1 MSCKIV
7 TDFTCNLR
15 QQNASKDISNINH
28 EQMEIYQNLIYN
40 NINNTLKRAFPVS
53 VSILSTGQWRTLAL
67 GFLAHHN
74 SQSPYFY
81 DLPKQFVE
89 YINTLEELPW
99 SFLHE
104 LMHYEWIEL
113 DVELSI
119 ESESN
124 PDSNARYITNNS
136 TRVLVY
142 RYPVHQISK
151 EFTPEKPPL
160 NPTFLVV
167 YRNNSFK
174 VLFMEVNLL
183 SAHLL
188 ELLMT
193 EPQSIDQAITTAA
206 HNLSLPVS
214 EDLLQNGRTL
224 CQSYIDKNILIPI

>member
-1 MSCKIV
+1 MSYKIM

-15 QQNASKDISNINH
+15 QQSAAKDIPNINH

-53 VSILSTGQWRTLAL
+53 VSILSKEQWRILTL
-67 GFLAHHN
+67 GFLAHYE
-74 SQSPYFY
+74 SKSPYFY

-89 YINTLEELPW
+89 YINTLEKLPW

-104 LMHYEWIEL
+104 LMHYEWVELDIEL
-113 DVELSI
+113 SV
-119 ESESN
+119 ESERN
-124 PDSNARYITNNS
+124 PDSHAHYMTNNS

-151 EFTPEKPPL
+151 DFTPEKPPL

-167 YRNNSFK
+167 YRNLNFK

-214 EDLLQNGRTL
+214 EDLLQNGRAL

>member
-1 MSCKIV
+1 M
-7 TDFTCNLR
+7 TDFTSNLR
-15 QQNASKDISNINH
+15 QQNASKNIPNISH

-53 VSILSTGQWRTLAL
+53 VSILSKAQWRKLTLD
-67 GFLAHHN
+67 FLAYYN

-119 ESESN
+119 DRERQNLSDN
-124 PDSNARYITNNS
+124 YITNNS

-151 EFTPEKPPL
+151 DFTPEQPPV

-167 YRNNSFK
+167 YRNSAFK

-188 ELLMT
+188 ELLIT
-193 EPQSIDQAITTAA
+193 EPQNIDQAITTAA

-214 EDLLQNGRTL
+214 EDLLQSGRAL
-224 CQSYIDKNILIPI
+224 CQSYIEKNILIPV

>member
-1 MSCKIV
+1 M

-15 QQNASKDISNINH
+15 QQNASKDIPNINH
-28 EQMEIYQNLIYN
+28 EQMEVYQNLIYN

-53 VSILSTGQWRTLAL
+53 VSILSKAQWRTLTL
-67 GFLAHHN
+67 GFLADYG
-74 SQSPYFY
+74 SESPCFY

-99 SFLHE
+99 PFLHE
-104 LMHYEWIEL
+104 LMHYEWVELDIEL
-113 DVELSI
+113 SV
-119 ESESN
+119 ESERN
-124 PDSNARYITNNS
+124 PDSHVHYMTNNS

-151 EFTPEKPPL
+151 DFTPEKPPL

-167 YRNNSFK
+167 YRNSSFK

-193 EPQSIDQAITTAA
+193 APQSIDQAITTAA
-206 HNLSLPVS
+206 RNLSLPVN
-214 EDLLQNGRTL
+214 EDLLQNGRAL
-224 CQSYIDKNILIPI
+224 CLSYIDKNILIPTHLS

>member
-1 MSCKIV
+1 MCIEIMS
-7 TDFTCNLR
+7 DFTCNLR
-15 QQNASKDISNINH
+15 QQDASRDIPNISQ
-28 EQMEIYQNLIYN
+28 EQMAIYQSLIYN
-40 NINNTLKRAFPVS
+40 NINNTLKRTFPVS
-53 VSILSTGQWRTLAL
+53 VSILSKAQWRTLTL
-67 GFLAHHN
+67 GFLADYG
-74 SQSPYFY
+74 SESPYFY
-81 DLPKQFVE
+81 DLPKQFVN
-89 YINTLEELPW
+89 YLNTLKVLPLP
-99 SFLHE
+99 FLYE

-119 ESESN
+119 DRERQNLSDN
-124 PDSNARYITNNS
+124 YITNNS

-151 EFTPEKPPL
+151 DFIPEQPPV

-167 YRNNSFK
+167 YRNSAFK

-188 ELLMT
+188 ELLIT

-214 EDLLQNGRTL
+214 EDLLQSGRAL
-224 CQSYIDKNILIPI
+224 CQSYIEKNILIPV